1 MALTRG
7 DKTIIIG
14 AVALAVTVVLGLAI
28 LKKPYLFSG
37 GPKGPAAA
45 IPPAPTA
52 ASVPAVE
59 VAVAPAPAPAVPV
72 QPVAPVQAQAE
83 ATPPAPAPAIP
94 SPAGPAVAPAQK
106 PAGPAAAKPGPV
118 PSVAGDETLEKMFAE
133 IAGDPAPAGKAA
145 EAKAAP
151 GHGPAGDAGHGPDP
165 ASVTT
170 GAEPKA
176 APAVSPEPA
185 PAPAP
190 VVAEAPAAPAPAAK
204 PLTKAEQKA
213 QAREQAKEKARAAA
227 EAKAAAA
234 AAPKPATP
242 TAPPAKAPAKAPAKP
257 EAVPAKAGAA
267 GGNVIRIVAEEK
279 PGEYILVV
287 HTNKP
292 AGTVNKLFMTDP
304 PRLVLDVAGAWT
316 YTGPLS
322 SVTGND
328 FIRQIRVGKHPD
340 MFRVVLDM
348 APDATSRLRGAPTV
362 ERVPEGVAL
371 RIPK

>member
-7 DKTIIIG
+7 DKTIILG

-28 LKKPYLFSG
+28 LKKPFLFSG
-37 GPKGPAAA
+37 GAKGPVAA

-59 VAVAPAPAPAVPV
+59 ETLSPPPAPAVPV
-72 QPVAPVQAQAE
+72 EVQAAAP
-83 ATPPAPAPAIP
+83 ATAPPAVPTPATPAPAAAVPA
-94 SPAGPAVAPAQK
+94 AAATAQK
-106 PAGPAAAKPGPV
+106 PAGTGPA

-133 IAGDPAPAGKAA
+133 IAGDPAPVGKAA

-151 GHGPAGDAGHGPDP
+151 GHGPAGDAGHGPEP
-165 ASVTT
+165 APV
-170 GAEPKA
+170 AEPKA
-176 APAVSPEPA
+176 APAAAPQPA

-190 VVAEAPAAPAPAAK
+190 VVAEAPATAAPAAT

-213 QAREQAKEKARAAA
+213 QAREQAKEKAREKAKAAA
-227 EAKAAAA
+227 EAKAAAPA
-234 AAPKPATP
+234 AAGPKPA
-242 TAPPAKAPAKAPAKP
+242 APAVSPAKAQ
-257 EAVPAKAGAA
+257 AVSAKAGAA

-279 PGEYILVV
+279 PGEYLLVV
-287 HTNKP
+287 HTSKP
-292 AGTVNKLFMTDP
+292 AGPATKLFMTDP
-304 PRLVLDVAGAWT
+304 PRLVLDLAGPWT
-316 YTGPLS
+316 YTGPMS
-322 SVTGND
+322 TVTGND

-348 APDATSRLRGAPTV
+348 APDATSRLRGAPAI

>member
-7 DKTIIIG
+7 DKTIILG

-28 LKKPYLFSG
+28 LKKPFLFSG
-37 GPKGPAAA
+37 GPKTSAAD

-52 ASVPAVE
+52 ASAPVAGEPVPPQ
-59 VAVAPAPAPAVPV
+59 PAPPVSVQAPVQVPV
-72 QPVAPVQAQAE
+72 QVP
-83 ATPPAPAPAIP
+83 ATPPAPSPSVAVPDAPA
-94 SPAGPAVAPAQK
+94 AAPAASA
-106 PAGPAAAKPGPV
+106 PAKPGPV

-133 IAGDPAPAGKAA
+133 IAGDPVPAGKTTDV
-145 EAKAAP
+145 KAAP
-151 GHGPAGDAGHGPDP
+151 GHGPDADAGHNP
-165 ASVTT
+165 ASA
-170 GAEPKA
+170 AEPKA
-176 APAVSPEPA
+176 APAAAPE

-190 VVAEAPAAPAPAAK
+190 VVAETPAAPAAK

-213 QAREQAKEKARAAA
+213 QARQLAKEKAKAAA

-234 AAPKPATP
+234 PPAAASKPAT
-242 TAPPAKAPAKAPAKP
+242 PAKAPAKAATVPGA
-257 EAVPAKAGAA
+257 APAKAGSA
-267 GGNVIRIVAEEK
+267 GGNVIRVVADEK

-287 HTNKP
+287 HTSKP
-292 AGTVNKLFMTDP
+292 VGTASKLFMTDP

-328 FIRQIRVGKHPD
+328 FIRQIRIGKHPD

-348 APDATSRLRGAPTV
+348 APDATTRLRGAPTV